1 MLFMKSRDGFALSI
15 VMWIVAALLLGIA
28 LLLNL
33 SRENLA
39 FTKGVQDKLSAR
51 LQAQSYL
58 EVIKYYV
65 LTANY
70 NSVALLNNVSVGGY
84 KLPKKI
90 VLDGRE
96 YNLSNHA
103 AFSMQDVSSMINLRY
118 PYPHIIAVLAS
129 RGNRVLYSTMRDSI
143 ADWIDKDNAV
153 RLNGAEDAYY
163 LKKKLVRYHPRNYP
177 MLQSVEEIRLIRGVD
192 SLSPSRFDRL
202 KRYLYFL
209 PRGAT
214 VNLSLIDT
222 DYLAK
227 LLHMD
232 FQTADQL
239 IELRKTDYVKYE
251 KIIANNPHF
260 DDNYMGFV
268 PSFHIMIKIKIKM
281 KDVRVKLETLIDFV
295 QNDFRV
301 FTTDYYKV
309 Y

>member
-1 MLFMKSRDGFALSI
+1 
-15 VMWIVAALLLGIA
+15 MWIVAALLLGIA

-39 FTKGVQDKLSAR
+39 LTKGVQDKLSAR

-103 AFSMQDVSSMINLRY
+103 VFSMQDVSSMINLRY

-129 RGNRVLYSTMRDSI
+129 HGDRVLYSTMKDSI
-143 ADWIDKDNAV
+143 ADWIDQDNAV
-153 RLNGAEDAYY
+153 RLNGAEAAYY
-163 LKKKLVRYHPRNYP
+163 LKKKHVRYHPRNYP

-192 SLSPSRFDRL
+192 TLSPSRFDWL

-214 VNLSLIDT
+214 VNPALIDT
-222 DYLAK
+222 YYLSK
-227 LLHMD
+227 LLQID
-232 FQTADQL
+232 FQTAQKL
-239 IELRKTDYVKYE
+239 IALKDTDYNKFE
-251 KIIANNPHF
+251 KIIEHTPSF
-260 DDNYMGFV
+260 DENYMGFT
-268 PSFHIMIKIKIKM
+268 PSFHIKLSIKVTIG
-281 KDVRVKLETLIDFV
+281 DSRVVLETLIDFI
-295 QNDFRV
+295 QNQFREI
-301 FTTDYYKV
+301 TTDYYRI